1 MIPGSKG
8 EAKES
13 KPDWPILHVDPK
25 WKERILDIVPA
36 RNLLVLMEK
45 EYDVKR
51 DAVLEF
57 LYFFCRPLNRKAVS
71 AVNREILRRKRQ
83 VVTITGQIQ
92 RLRQSILKAQKERE
106 QPFMLGVVPMIG
118 DECETMAT
126 LKANLERF
134 ESEVRAML
142 AKLGQVHNEN
152 DTNRDHL
159 LSAFAGHLQA
169 RTGTRRIEK
178 LVQLVSYA
186 NEAFGLG
193 HDPGD
198 MHSRLRKKIER
209 YFRDPRND

>member
-106 QPFMLGVVPMIG
+106 QPFYARRRADDWRRVRDDG
-118 DECETMAT
+118 DVESQSRTVR
-126 LKANLERF
+126 ERSQSDV
-134 ESEVRAML
+134 SE
-142 AKLGQVHNEN
+142 
-152 DTNRDHL
+152 
-159 LSAFAGHLQA
+159 A
-169 RTGTRRIEK
+169 RTGP
-178 LVQLVSYA
+178 Q
-186 NEAFGLG
+186 
-193 HDPGD
+193 
-198 MHSRLRKKIER
+198 
-209 YFRDPRND
+209 